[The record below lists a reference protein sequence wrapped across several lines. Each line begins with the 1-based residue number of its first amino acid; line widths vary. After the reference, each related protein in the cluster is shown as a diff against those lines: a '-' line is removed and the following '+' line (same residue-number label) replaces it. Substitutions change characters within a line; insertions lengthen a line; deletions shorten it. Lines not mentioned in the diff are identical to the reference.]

1 MSAAAFAARR
11 RRRWVLPGL
20 LAAVLLAVW
29 FLAGDEMPRRAGA
42 PDREPTTGSAPLA
55 PRDLALDEA
64 AGGHTLARH
73 VGRSDAE
80 LASRLEREP
89 HLAAASTFTDR
100 ETAERAVAAALAR
113 ERPRIEMWSGR
124 RAAGNLVVRWPGD
137 GAPLGRVLERGS
149 ASSEPADA
157 ARVILRRR
165 GRDWHVLT
173 AYPEVRR

>member
-1 MSAAAFAARR
+1 MRAAVSVGRR
-11 RRRWVLPGL
+11 RRRWIVPGL
-20 LAAVLLAVW
+20 LAVALLAVW
-29 FLAGDEMPRRAGA
+29 FLAGDELPRRTGA
-42 PDREPTTGSAPLA
+42 PTREPSAASAPA
-55 PRDLALDEA
+55 AARDLAFDES

-80 LASRLEREP
+80 LARRLEREP

-100 ETAERAVAAALAR
+100 ATAERAVAEALTR
-113 ERPRIEMWSGR
+113 ERTRIETWSGR
-124 RAAGNLVVRWPGD
+124 RAAGNLVVRWLGD
-137 GAPLGRVLERGS
+137 GAPLGRVLERGA

-165 GRDWHVLT
+165 GRDWYVLT